1 MAPHHVL
8 LLSLAVLTITTRE
21 AAGQDRKIRE
31 YASRCK
37 GQGSRYRASHNIRTV
52 RLWSHPAVD

>member
-8 LLSLAVLTITTRE
+8 LLSLAVLTTSARE

-37 GQGSRYRASHNIRTV
+37 G
-52 RLWSHPAVD
+52 

>member
-1 MAPHHVL
+1 MAPHHL
-8 LLSLAVLTITTRE
+8 LLFSLAVLTTSVRE

-37 GQGSRYRASHNIRTV
+37 EQDRQPAQGQPVVTSTV
-52 RLWSHPAVD
+52 AL